1 MTVADASKGILSH
14 EETIELIKLAQEGD
28 KEARSIWWKVI

>member
-14 EETIELIKLAQEGD
+14 EETIELIKLAQEG
-28 KEARSIWWKVI
+28 EHSV